1 MWAGAGPKKGNVN
14 HLPHLSYDKALKEAG
29 IPTIISYCEDICDTG
44 CDTIFNAALGNK
56 DNKLNKL
63 LTEANKAPYSLRN
76 QRHFALPKLKTE
88 RFKNRFVLSSCLKY
102 D

>member
-14 HLPHLSYDKALKEAG
+14 HLPHLSYDEALKKAG
-29 IPTIISYCEDICDTG
+29 IPNIISYCEDICDTD

-76 QRHFALPKLKTE
+76 QRHFALQKLKTE

>member
-1 MWAGAGPKKGNVN
+1 MQLLKQKALSIICPS
-14 HLPHLSYDKALKEAG
+14 LSYDEALKKAG
-29 IPTIISYCEDICDTG
+29 IPNIISYCEDICDTD